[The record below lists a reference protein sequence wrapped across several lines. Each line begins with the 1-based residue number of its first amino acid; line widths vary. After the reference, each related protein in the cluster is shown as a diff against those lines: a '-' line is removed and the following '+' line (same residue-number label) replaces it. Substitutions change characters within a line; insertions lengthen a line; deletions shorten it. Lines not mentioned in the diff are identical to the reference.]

1 MYNYNLFFI
10 PDKRVIIDIDI
21 FINNFYYALKVQT
34 ILYIETGEISPKRF
48 PVRTLSYLQSVN
60 RKIIIPP

>member
-34 ILYIETGEISPKRF
+34 ILYIETGGISPKRF
-48 PVRTLSYLQSVN
+48 PARTLSY
-60 RKIIIPP
+60 

>member
-34 ILYIETGEISPKRF
+34 ILYIETGEFRQSDF
-48 PVRTLSYLQSVN
+48 PSGR
-60 RKIIIPP
+60 